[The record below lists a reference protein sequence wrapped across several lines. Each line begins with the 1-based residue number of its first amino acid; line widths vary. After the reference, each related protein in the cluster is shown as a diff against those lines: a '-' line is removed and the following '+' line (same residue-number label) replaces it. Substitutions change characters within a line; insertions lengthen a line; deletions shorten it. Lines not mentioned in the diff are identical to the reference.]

1 MRSDSGRTQST
12 WTAHADV
19 PDRPPLATSVTCDV
33 CVVGAGISG
42 MTTAYLLGRA
52 GKRVVV
58 IDDGP
63 VAGGET
69 SRSTAH
75 LASAQDDFYSEI
87 ERVHGEE
94 GARIAAASHSA
105 AVAKVGEIAAAEGIE
120 CGYARVDGYL
130 FLAKGDDPK
139 DLEEE
144 LAAARRA
151 GVEVEFVER
160 APISSFDTGRC
171 LRFANQG
178 QFDPVRYV
186 AGLVRAIERDG
197 GRIYNGTA
205 AREIADGTPATVTT
219 AAGHTISAQAV
230 VVATN
235 SPVNDLLV
243 MHTKQAPYRT
253 YVVAVRVPAGSVTP
267 ALYWDSADPYHYV
280 RLEKAPGEEPGRED
294 LLIVG
299 GEDHKTGQ
307 ADDMDERWRCLE
319 EWTRERFPQAAAV
332 EHRWSGQVME
342 PVDFM
347 GFIGRNPGDKHVY
360 IVTGDSGQGTTHGT
374 IAGMLLTDLITGRPN
389 PWETLYDPS
398 RKSIRPQPA
407 LEFAKENLNV
417 AARYL
422 ELVTP
427 GEIKS
432 PDEVK
437 PGEGA
442 VLRRGATKVA
452 VYRDRDGQVHER
464 SAICTHLHCV
474 VHWNH
479 GEGSWDC
486 PCHGSRFD
494 PYGRVLNGP
503 AISDLPE
510 VKE

>member
-1 MRSDSGRTQST
+1 
-12 WTAHADV
+12 
-19 PDRPPLATSVTCDV
+19 
-33 CVVGAGISG
+33 
-42 MTTAYLLGRA
+42 
-52 GKRVVV
+52 
-58 IDDGP
+58 
-63 VAGGET
+63 
-69 SRSTAH
+69 
-75 LASAQDDFYSEI
+75 
-87 ERVHGEE
+87 
-94 GARIAAASHSA
+94 
-105 AVAKVGEIAAAEGIE
+105 
-120 CGYARVDGYL
+120 
-130 FLAKGDDPK
+130 
-139 DLEEE
+139 
-144 LAAARRA
+144 
-151 GVEVEFVER
+151 
-160 APISSFDTGRC
+160 
-171 LRFANQG
+171 
-178 QFDPVRYV
+178 
-186 AGLVRAIERDG
+186 
-197 GRIYNGTA
+197 
-205 AREIADGTPATVTT
+205 
-219 AAGHTISAQAV
+219 
-230 VVATN
+230 
-235 SPVNDLLV
+235 
-243 MHTKQAPYRT
+243 
-253 YVVAVRVPAGSVTP
+253 
-267 ALYWDSADPYHYV
+267 
-280 RLEKAPGEEPGRED
+280 
-294 LLIVG
+294 
-299 GEDHKTGQ
+299 
-307 ADDMDERWRCLE
+307 
-319 EWTRERFPQAAAV
+319 
-332 EHRWSGQVME
+332 
-342 PVDFM
+342 M

-452 VYRDRDGQVHER
+452 VYRDREGQVHER

>member
-1 MRSDSGRTQST
+1 MVRYGGG
-12 WTAHADV
+12 
-19 PDRPPLATSVTCDV
+19 
-33 CVVGAGISG
+33 VG
-42 MTTAYLLGRA
+42 
-52 GKRVVV
+52 
-58 IDDGP
+58 
-63 VAGGET
+63 GGEA

-75 LASAQDDFYSEI
+75 LASAQDDFFSEI

-130 FLAKGDDPK
+130 FLAEGDDPK

-151 GVEVEFVER
+151 GLEVELVSR
-160 APISSFDTGRC
+160 APIDSFDSGRC

-186 AGLVRAIERDG
+186 AGLVRAVERDG
-197 GRIYNGTA
+197 GRIYTGTA

-253 YVVAVRVPAGSVTP
+253 YVIGVRVPAGSVTP

-280 RLEKAPGEEPGRED
+280 RLEKAPGERAEGGD

-307 ADDMDERWRCLE
+307 ADDMDERWRRLE
-319 EWTRERFPQAAAV
+319 SWTRERFPRAGAV

-347 GFIGRNPGDKHVY
+347 GFIGRNPGDEHVY
-360 IVTGDSGQGTTHGT
+360 IATGDSGKGTTHGT
-374 IAGMLLTDLITGRPN
+374 IAGMLLTDLITARPN

-398 RKSIRPQPA
+398 RKSVRPPA
-407 LEFAKENLNV
+407 SLAFAKENLNV

-442 VLRRGATKVA
+442 VLRRGAHKIA

-464 SAICTHLHCV
+464 SALCTHLHCV

-503 AISDLPE
+503 AIAELPE